1 MKSTRTYLFGFFTL
15 MYVVLLLSCGK
26 GWSEDERTTQNFNPD
41 SIHTVIVRGVF
52 DIHFIQDTVCGI
64 TITGVPKMM
73 EKTTVVEESGTI
85 IITND
90 KRGEMFRPG
99 LENTTVYIRV
109 KNLRLI
115 KLEDVSKLICDN
127 PLTGGEIGL
136 VVDARY
142 FDADLQLDCTTFYY
156 WNNINGGVMK
166 LNGQVQ
172 ELKLWNTG
180 LCSVHALGLQT
191 DYALIENGS
200 QGDCNINVSS
210 TLEYS
215 ITGIGNIKYKG
226 TPSQIVQRAITG
238 SGQLISLQ

>member
-1 MKSTRTYLFGFFTL
+1 MKSTYKYLVGLFVL
-15 MYVVLLLSCGK
+15 MFAIFSLSCGK
-26 GWSEDERTTQNFNPD
+26 GWSDDERTTQTFSPD
-41 SIHTVIVRGVF
+41 SIHTIVIRGVF

-64 TITGVPKMM
+64 SITGVPKMM
-73 EKTTVVEESGTI
+73 EKTTVSESNGTI
-85 IITND
+85 TISNN

-99 LENTTVYIRV
+99 LENTTVYVRV

-115 KLEDVSKLICDN
+115 KLEDASKLICDN

-136 VVDARY
+136 VVEARY
-142 FDADLQLDCTTFYY
+142 FDADLQFDCTTFYY
-156 WNNINGGVMK
+156 WNNINGGAMK

-180 LCSVHALGLQT
+180 LCSVNARDLQT
-191 DYALIENGS
+191 NYALVDNGS
-200 QGDCNINVSS
+200 QGDCIVNVNT

-215 ITGIGNIKYKG
+215 ITGIGNIKYSG

-238 SGQLISLQ
+238 TGQLIPLQ